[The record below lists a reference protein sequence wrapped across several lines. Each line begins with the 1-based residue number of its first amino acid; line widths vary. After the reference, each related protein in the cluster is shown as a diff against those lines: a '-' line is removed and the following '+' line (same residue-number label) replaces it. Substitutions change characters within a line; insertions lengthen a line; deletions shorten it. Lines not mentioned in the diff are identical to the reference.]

1 MSRIL
6 FAWEFGAGMGHLGY
20 FLPVA
25 IELRRRGHEVRFVVT
40 QTGQA
45 ARLLSRFDFSWFQ
58 APTRPEQAGLASHPP
73 LSYAD
78 IMWRFGYHDRDDLNG
93 LVTAWREILKLANTD
108 LLIAD
113 HSPTALLAARTLQ
126 LPVMLYGS
134 GFFIPPRQTPL
145 PNMRPWLPISDMQ
158 LRDIEGKVLSSLNH
172 ILAIHGCPRLNALS
186 ELFDVAEDTILSFPE
201 LDHYEQ
207 RGPAK
212 YWGAIPSAGTGA
224 RPEWP
229 DLPGPRIFAYLRP
242 EISHLTPLLEALH
255 VLRLPTLA
263 YCPGIEQDILLRNA
277 APHLHFSAEMLDMQ
291 TLATEAHVI
300 VSYAAY
306 ASVLSFLLAG
316 KPAFSLP
323 FHLEQ
328 FLFAR
333 RIEEMGA
340 GLLVDPEKPADDLA
354 KKLQRV
360 IFDPFFVG
368 NAQAFARKYAAFSQE
383 VVINNL
389 VRRIEEL
396 CP

>member
-25 IELRRRGHEVRFVVT
+25 IELRQRGHEVRFVVT

-58 APTRPEQAGLASHPP
+58 APTRAEQVGVAAHPP

-78 IMWRFGYHDRDDLNG
+78 IMLRFGYHDRDDLNG
-93 LVTAWREILKLANTD
+93 LVTAWREILKLARTD

-126 LPVMLYGS
+126 LPTMLYGS

-145 PNMRPWLPISDMQ
+145 PNMRPWMPLPEQQ
-158 LRDIEGKVLSSLNH
+158 LWNIESKVLDTVNH
-172 ILAIHGCPRLNALS
+172 ILATHRRPRLDRLSALF
-186 ELFDVAEDTILSFPE
+186 EVEEDAILSFPE
-201 LDHYEQ
+201 LDHYEC
-207 RGPAK
+207 RGDAR
-212 YWGAIPSAGTGA
+212 YWGVIPSAGAGVQ
-224 RPEWP
+224 PQWP
-229 DLPGPRIFAYLRP
+229 DVPGPRIFAYLRP
-242 EISHLTPLLEALH
+242 EVVHLLPLLEALYL
-255 VLRLPTLA
+255 LRLPTVA
-263 YCPGIEQDILLRNA
+263 YCPGIDQNLLQRHA
-277 APHLHFSAEMLDMQ
+277 ALHLHFSTEMLDMRSL
-291 TLATEAHVI
+291 TAEAHVI

-328 FLFAR
+328 YLFAR
-333 RIEEMGA
+333 RIEMLGA
-340 GLLVDPEKPADDLA
+340 GLLMDPEKPPVDLA
-354 KKLQRV
+354 LKLQRV
-360 IFDPFFVG
+360 VQDAFFAR
-368 NAQAFARKYAAFSQE
+368 NAQAFARKYAAFSQKT
-383 VVINNL
+383 VVGNI

-396 CP
+396 SA

>member
-25 IELRRRGHEVRFVVT
+25 VELRRRGHEVRFAVT

-45 ARLLSRFDFSWFQ
+45 ARLLSRFDFAWFQ
-58 APTRPEQAGLASHPP
+58 APTRAEQLAVANHPP

-78 IMWRFGYHDRDDLNG
+78 IMRRFGYHDRDDLNG
-93 LVTAWREILKLANTD
+93 LVTAWREILKLAGTD

-113 HSPTALLAARTLQ
+113 HSPTALLAARTLN
-126 LPVMLYGS
+126 LPAMLYGS

-145 PNMRPWLPISDMQ
+145 PNMRPWLPIADPQ
-158 LRDIEGKVLSSLNH
+158 LLDIESKVLDNVNH
-172 ILAIHGCPRLNALS
+172 VLGKHGRTELDTLAG
-186 ELFDVAEDTILSFPE
+186 LFDVAEDAILSFPE

-224 RPEWP
+224 HPAWP
-229 DLPGPRIFAYLRP
+229 DVPGPRIFAYLRP
-242 EISHLTPLLEALH
+242 EIRHLEALLEALH
-255 VLRLPTLA
+255 VLRLPTVA
-263 YCPGIEQDILLRNA
+263 YCPGVDAGLLQRYA
-277 APHLHFSAEMLDMQ
+277 APHLCFSTEMLDMQ
-291 TLATEAHVI
+291 RLTAEAHVI

-333 RIEEMGA
+333 RIEMMGA
-340 GLLVDPEKPADDLA
+340 GLLMDPEQPPVDMTA
-354 KKLQRV
+354 KMQRV
-360 IFDPFFVG
+360 VHDAFFTG
-368 NAQAFARKYAAFSQE
+368 NARAFAQKYAAFSQE
-383 VVINNL
+383 TVVSNI
-389 VRRIEEL
+389 VRRIEEI